1 MFELLHRIKVF
12 VYRLDR
18 EIPDYLLLKPDQGLE
33 ALWGPIQGSLGF
45 GEKLESAIRR
55 KVMDDTGMA
64 PPAQLIDL
72 HMPNRL
78 QLGDEEI
85 IEWTFGF
92 QTLCHPDPD
101 RIVAHWSEYRWAGFE
116 EAYPTLGFDAD
127 RAAIMRLHT
136 LLRAA

>member
-1 MFELLHRIKVF
+1 MIDLLHRIKVF

-18 EIPDYLLLKPDQGLE
+18 EVPDYLLLKPDQGLE

-45 GEKLESAIRR
+45 GEKLETAIRR
-55 KVMDDTGMA
+55 KVMDDTGLT

-78 QLGDEEI
+78 TLGDEEI

-92 QTLCHPDPD
+92 QTMGPPDPG
-101 RIVAHWSEYRWAGFE
+101 RIEAHWSEYRWAGFE
-116 EAYPTLGFDAD
+116 EAYPELGFEAD